1 MRKYVIWVE
10 ENGQRS
16 YVQVSDQGTVAVPDK
31 KDATPLPN
39 RVVASSIVAAIKPG
53 IKKQGFDVQIGMDML

>member
-16 YVQVSDQGTVAVPDK
+16 YIQATDQGTVAVPDK

-39 RVVASSIVAAIKPG
+39 RVLATSIVAAIKPA
-53 IKKQGFDVQIGMDML
+53 IKKQGFDVQIGMDMI

>member
-16 YVQVSDQGTVAVPDK
+16 YIKATDQGTVGVPDK

-39 RVVASSIVAAIKPG
+39 RVIANATVAAIKPA
-53 IKKQGFDVQIGMDML
+53 IKKQGLDVQIGMDII

>member
-39 RVVASSIVAAIKPG
+39 RVVASSIVAAIKPC
-53 IKKQGFDVQIGMDML
+53 IKKEGFDVQIGMDML

>member
-1 MRKYVIWVE
+1 MRKYVIWVS
-10 ENGQRS
+10 ENDQKS
-16 YVQVSDQGTVAVPDK
+16 YIKVTDHGTEAVPDK

-53 IKKQGFDVQIGMDML
+53 IKKQGFDVEIGMDII